1 MNEKHASPPTSLD
14 GPLIRGL
21 ATSIRYAV
29 RILAALMALMVLVIW
44 WGGGCGLRAVR
55 TRLQPSEL
63 GSI

>member
-1 MNEKHASPPTSLD
+1 MNEKRASPPTSLD
-14 GPLIRGL
+14 DPLIRGL

-29 RILAALMALMVLVIW
+29 RILAALMVLVIW